1 MIFHLYICKYVYIYI
16 LILKGEGG
24 NETQHH
30 TLVRKMHVVACTVE
44 RYMSPQTHITT
55 IDVGLRVFLKYKFI
69 YFNYIYIFKKIW
81 LCYCLQRSH
90 IHFYHSTIFHTFN
103 HTRIFSHC
111 DSGWSDSHPEHL
123 CWNEVEAIFL
133 DGLFFLFEKYL
144 ESQISASMTPSS
156 WD

>member
-1 MIFHLYICKYVYIYI
+1 MWNFI
-16 LILKGEGG
+16 
-24 NETQHH
+24 
-30 TLVRKMHVVACTVE
+30 
-44 RYMSPQTHITT
+44 
-55 IDVGLRVFLKYKFI
+55 YKFI
-69 YFNYIYIFKKIW
+69 YFNYILKKKEW

-144 ESQISASMTPSS
+144 ESQISACDDPQLVGLTITTKKKDCNRFFGPVGLGEREPPTSS
-156 WD
+156 PLFQLSSLEFISDFRIIK